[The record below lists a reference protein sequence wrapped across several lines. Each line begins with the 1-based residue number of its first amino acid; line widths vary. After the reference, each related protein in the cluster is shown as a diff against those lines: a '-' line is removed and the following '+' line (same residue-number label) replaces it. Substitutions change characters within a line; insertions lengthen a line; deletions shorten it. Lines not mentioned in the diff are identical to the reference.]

1 MRDGNEDGR
10 RLLPPM
16 AALNSFAAAARL
28 GGFSRAGKAV
38 GLTQSAVSR
47 QIALLEDWVQ
57 VPLFDRV
64 GRRVTLNAQGRA
76 YAAEV
81 APALDRIRRATAR
94 VAGGRPTNTLDI
106 ATLPSFGMRWLAPR
120 LPRLTA
126 RHPELIVNLAARTDP
141 LETVEE
147 RFDAAIDFG
156 RPEWPGMAH
165 DLLFRE
171 EVIPVCAPD
180 WLARNPI
187 RAPQDFLGK
196 PLLFQSSRRDAWDRW
211 LQVAGVKAA
220 PVPSGPS
227 FEHFLM
233 LAQAAAAGAGAALV
247 PSFLIGPELESGS
260 LVCPLA
266 IPLSSDDAYYLV
278 RADGAASPALERFR
292 AWIVEEARGPDAL
305 R

>member
-1 MRDGNEDGR
+1 MSDGNEGR

-28 GGFSRAGKAV
+28 GGFSRAGEAV

-47 QIALLEDWVQ
+47 QVALLEDWVQ
-57 VPLFDRV
+57 APLFDRA

-76 YAAEV
+76 YAAEI
-81 APALDRIRRATAR
+81 APALERIRRATAR

-126 RHPELIVNLAARTDP
+126 RHPELVVNLAARTYP
-141 LETVEE
+141 LEMVEE

-165 DLLFRE
+165 ELLFRE
-171 EVIPVCAPD
+171 AAIPVCAP
-180 WLARNPI
+180 ASGNTRSS
-187 RAPQDFLGK
+187 APM
-196 PLLFQSSRRDAWDRW
+196 
-211 LQVAGVKAA
+211 A
-220 PVPSGPS
+220 P
-227 FEHFLM
+227 
-233 LAQAAAAGAGAALV
+233 AALV

-260 LVCPLA
+260 LVCPLS
-266 IPLSSDDAYYLV
+266 IPLTSDDAYYLV
-278 RADGAASPALERFR
+278 RPDGVENPALERFCD
-292 AWIVEEARGPDAL
+292 WIVEEARGADAA
-305 R
+305 